1 MTKIIITIEIGEP
14 KKKAPRDII
23 VSGAP
28 VGEMPIIK
36 SGTFADR
43 HALTDAI
50 YAELQRR
57 EPQVPKH
64 VEPKSEK
71 NAPALNPPV
80 ATLGER
86 MDAQQPITSDS
97 DQDEADDASEPAT
110 ETPVVGG
117 PPEDD
122 QLVASTSEPPADMP
136 VIDEPA
142 GEPPSAPAIS
152 ELEAAIYATKSE

>member
-23 VSGAP
+23 VAGAP

-36 SGTFADR
+36 TGTFANR
-43 HALTDAI
+43 HVLVDAI

-64 VEPKSEK
+64 VEPKPEK
-71 NAPALNPPV
+71 KAPALNPPV

-86 MDAQQPITSDS
+86 MVAQQPATSDA
-97 DQDEADDASEPAT
+97 QTDEADDASEPAM
-110 ETPVVGG
+110 ETTVVSG
-117 PPEDD
+117 PPKGD
-122 QLVASTSEPPADMP
+122 QLVAAQPDDLP

-142 GEPPSAPAIS
+142 GEPPSAPAIN